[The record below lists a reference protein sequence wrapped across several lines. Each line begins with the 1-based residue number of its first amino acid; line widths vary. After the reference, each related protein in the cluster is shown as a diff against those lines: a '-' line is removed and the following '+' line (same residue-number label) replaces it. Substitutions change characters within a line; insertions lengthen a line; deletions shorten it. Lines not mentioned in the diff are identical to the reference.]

1 MKHVLGLIVGL
12 AAGSIAAAALIYF
25 NPLTRNQNAAATNPD
40 WTFNYSLAAGDTWLS
55 THSNRIDLPV
65 VPADIPSLWETGIK
79 GTLLA
84 AMPLTGGPGA
94 SRAAGT
100 RISVPSVQSE
110 LIRSGILVDDF
121 WLISVPGEG
130 SVVVHAVNNQWPLLR
145 DTLVRVDWLG
155 RNWAGPGEYGPTR
168 RTRGAQANVVGLTG
182 EFVGIQGRVSEQ
194 LALPSYAGNLAA
206 LSGRLSVVLADA
218 EH

>member
-1 MKHVLGLIVGL
+1 L
-12 AAGSIAAAALIYF
+12 
-25 NPLTRNQNAAATNPD
+25 
-40 WTFNYSLAAGDTWLS
+40 
-55 THSNRIDLPV
+55 
-65 VPADIPSLWETGIK
+65 LWETGIK

-84 AMPLTGGPGA
+84 ALPLTGGPGA

-100 RISVPSVQSE
+100 RISLPSVQSE

-155 RNWAGPGEYGPTR
+155 RSWAGPGEYGPTR
-168 RTRGAQANVVGLTG
+168 GAGGAQANVVGLTG
-182 EFVGIQGRVSEQ
+182 EFVGIQGRASEQ
-194 LALPSYAGNLAA
+194 LSLSAYAGDLAA
-206 LSGRLSVVLADA
+206 VSGRMSIVLADA
-218 EH
+218 EQ